1 MPLLQERATVP
12 AGPPHFSLDF
22 TVPVFVDVALN
33 LPLEGTFTYG
43 VPPALVAH
51 AQRGYRVL
59 VPFRNKILVG
69 LVVRQHSERPHLKR
83 IRNLSDVLDRERFL
97 PEELLA
103 LTEWIARYYHA
114 PLGESVHLA
123 VTSVLAPPKGEAQW
137 ALRDDAPQDFA
148 AFADLPFAEEVRTL
162 LQKEA
167 MSHAH
172 LRAALPDLRTTDL
185 DALEEAGLIH
195 LQHGGGSRKPRTDLV
210 VQRTDKT
217 PEQRIGDKQQLVLDF
232 LAQYDEAWLS
242 ELRDLYQTSRQ
253 TIYSLAKRQ
262 LVTYKE
268 VEVEY
273 DPFGHTAVAR
283 RKTDPALTPTQA
295 NAVKQIQDALT
306 AEQNTTFLLHG
317 VTGSGK
323 TEVYIRAIRHVRKLG
338 KRALILLP
346 EIALTPQ
353 FIGVLRA
360 CLHEELAVVHSQ
372 LTPAQRRS
380 QWRRIRSGHIGVI
393 IGARSSLFAPI
404 ENLGLILVDEEHDP
418 SFKQHEG
425 VRYNARDAALVLAQ
439 SHNAVTVLGTATP
452 SLESLHNART
462 GRFALLE
469 MPERVGQRPMPD
481 IELIDLRHH
490 DHTSVEQHGIH
501 ISEPLA
507 SALRTTVD
515 AGNQAILFLNRRGF
529 SPELRCTSC
538 GESVACVDCERPMT
552 YHRRGNVMMCHA
564 CGRSAVS
571 PRACP
576 SCGADALERMGAGTE
591 RLEHSLASAL
601 EGMRVGRLDRDISRA
616 RAMEKVLSD
625 FRKGELDVLVGTQ
638 MVTKGH
644 DFPKVTLVGVLA
656 GDQSLSF
663 ADFRSGER
671 TYQLLTQVAGR
682 AGRADQP
689 GRVLIQTW
697 KPDHPVM
704 QAVLRGD
711 YPFMAHFELRGRQ
724 RAHLPPYGH
733 VVLLRLSCPDATDL
747 MHAAERIHS
756 WLTHQTPPEVH
767 VGPPVEAPIPKVR
780 DKFRMQILF
789 QCQHRKPLHLS
800 IPRLKQF
807 LSDDA
812 ELLKYKGLL
821 WSIDVDPQQLN

>member
-1 MPLLQERATVP
+1 M
-12 AGPPHFSLDF
+12 S
-22 TVPVFVDVALN
+22 VFVDVALN

-43 VPPALVAH
+43 VPPSLVSH

-69 LVVRQHSERPHLKR
+69 LVLQQHNDRPDLKR
-83 IRNLSDVLDRERFL
+83 IRKISDVLDRERFL

-103 LTEWIARYYHA
+103 LTEWIAKYYHA
-114 PLGESVHLA
+114 PIGEAVHMA
-123 VTSVLAPPKGEAQW
+123 VTSVLAPPKGQAQW
-137 ALRDDAPQDFA
+137 ALVDETVSTVQTPTDL
-148 AFADLPFAEEVRTL
+148 AFAQEVVSM

-185 DALEEAGLIH
+185 DALEEAGLIR
-195 LQHGGGSRKPRTDLV
+195 LQHGGGSRKPRTDLL
-210 VQRTDKT
+210 VQRTEKT
-217 PEQRIGDKQQLVLDF
+217 PEQRLGEKQQHVLNF
-232 LAQYDEAWLS
+232 LSQYDEAWLS
-242 ELRDLYQTSRQ
+242 ELRDLYKTSRQ
-253 TIYSLAKRQ
+253 TIYSLAKRD
-262 LVTYKE
+262 LVTYQE
-268 VEVEY
+268 IEVEY
-273 DPFGHTAVAR
+273 DPFGHTAIAR
-283 RKTDPALTPTQA
+283 RQFDPELTPTQKHA
-295 NAVKQIQDALT
+295 VHQINAALDT
-306 AEQNTTFLLHG
+306 QQTHTFLLHG

-323 TEVYIRAIRHVRKLG
+323 TEVYIHAIRHARALG
-338 KRALILLP
+338 RRALILLP

-380 QWRRIRSGHIGVI
+380 QWRRIRSGEIGVI
-393 IGARSSLFAPI
+393 IGARSALFAPI

-439 SHNAVTVLGTATP
+439 YHHAITVLGTATP

-462 GRFALLE
+462 GRYTLLE
-469 MPERVGQRPMPD
+469 MPERVGNRPMPH

-529 SPELRCTSC
+529 SPQLHCTSC
-538 GESVACVDCERPMT
+538 GESVECVDCERPMT

-571 PRACP
+571 PSACP
-576 SCGADALERMGAGTE
+576 SCGADTLERMGAGTE
-591 RLEHSLASAL
+591 RLEHSLSSAL

-616 RAMEKVLSD
+616 RSMEKVLSD
-625 FRKGELDVLVGTQ
+625 FRNGDLDVLVGTQ

-711 YPFMAHFELRGRQ
+711 YPHMAHFELRGRQ
-724 RAHLPPYGH
+724 RAHLPPYGY
-733 VVLLRLSCPDATDL
+733 VILLRLSSPDATEL
-747 MHAAERIHS
+747 MHAAERIHG
-756 WLTHQTPPEVH
+756 WLSHQTPAEIS

-780 DKFRMQILF
+780 EKYRMQILF
-789 QCQHRKPLHLS
+789 QCQHRKPLHLA
-800 IPRLKQF
+800 IPRLQQF
-807 LSDDA
+807 LQQDA
-812 ELLKYKGLL
+812 ALKSYRGLL

>member
-1 MPLLQERATVP
+1 M
-12 AGPPHFSLDF
+12 
-22 TVPVFVDVALN
+22 PVFVDVALN

-43 VPPALVAH
+43 VPATLTTH
-51 AQRGYRVL
+51 AQRGFRVL

-69 LVVRQHSERPHLKR
+69 LVLRQHQERPDLKR
-83 IRNLSDVLDRERFL
+83 IRNISDVLDRVRFL
-97 PEELLA
+97 PEPLLA
-103 LTEWIARYYHA
+103 LTEWISSYYHA
-114 PLGESVHLA
+114 PVGESVHMA
-123 VTSVLAPPKGEAQW
+123 VTSVLAPPKGQAQW
-137 ALRDDAPQDFA
+137 ALNDPDAITSRTDLDA
-148 AFADLPFAEEVRTL
+148 LPFAPEVVQL
-162 LQKEA
+162 LSKEA

-172 LRAALPDLRTTDL
+172 LCAALPDLRTTDL
-185 DALEEAGLIH
+185 DALEEANIIR
-195 LQHGGGSRKPRTDLV
+195 LQHGGGARKPRTDLI
-210 VQRTDKT
+210 VQRTTDV
-217 PEQRIGDKQQLVLDF
+217 PEKRLGEKQQLVLDF
-232 LAQYDEAWLS
+232 LETHQEAWLS
-242 ELRDLYQTSRQ
+242 ELRDLYKTSRQ

-262 LVTYKE
+262 LVTYTE

-273 DPFGHTAVAR
+273 DPFGHAAVER
-283 RKTDPALTPTQA
+283 RRVDPALTDTQA
-295 NAVKQIQDALT
+295 HAVEAICHALDRGDS
-306 AEQNTTFLLHG
+306 QPFLLHG

-323 TEVYIRAIRHVRKLG
+323 TEVYIRAIRHARSHG
-338 KRALILLP
+338 RRALILLP

-380 QWRRIRSGHIGVI
+380 QWRRIRSGEIGVV
-393 IGARSSLFAPI
+393 IGARSALFAPI

-425 VRYNARDAALVLAQ
+425 VRYNARDAALVLAK
-439 SHNAVTVLGTATP
+439 SHHAVTVLGTATP

-462 GRFALLE
+462 GRYALLE
-469 MPERVGQRPMPD
+469 MPQRVGNRPMPD

-490 DHTSVEQHGIH
+490 DHSSVEQYGIH
-501 ISEPLA
+501 VSDPLA
-507 SALRTTVD
+507 AALRATVD

-538 GESVACVDCERPMT
+538 GESIECVDCERAMT
-552 YHRRGNVMMCHA
+552 YHRRGHVMMCHA
-564 CGRSAVS
+564 CGRSAPS

-576 SCGADALERMGAGTE
+576 SCGADTLERMGAGTE
-591 RLEHSLASAL
+591 RLEHSLSAAL
-601 EGMRVGRLDRDISRA
+601 DGMRVGRLDRDISRA
-616 RAMEKVLSD
+616 RTMEKVLQD
-625 FRKGELDVLVGTQ
+625 FRDCALDVLVGTQ

-644 DFPKVTLVGVLA
+644 DFPRVTLVGVLA

-711 YPFMAHFELRGRQ
+711 YPMMARFELRGRQ
-724 RAHLPPYGH
+724 RAHLPPYGF
-733 VVLLRLSCPDATDL
+733 VVLLRLNDLDPTQL
-747 MHAAERIHS
+747 MHAADRIHT
-756 WLTHQTPPEVH
+756 WLTQHAPNEIS
-767 VGPPVEAPIPKVR
+767 VGPPVEAPLPKVR
-780 DKFRMQILF
+780 DRYRMQIMF
-789 QCQHRKPLHLS
+789 QCIRRKPLHIT
-800 IPRLKQF
+800 IPRLQHF
-807 LSDDA
+807 LANDA
-812 ELLKYKGLL
+812 VLSKYRQLR
-821 WSIDVDPQQLN
+821 WSVDVDPQQLN